1 MTGLGD
7 PAGGGLGDPTS
18 SPELGPADLVITGAT
33 VLVHDEFGGVA
44 FAPDQIIV
52 IRDGAFASVTDARD
66 GSGASVTPPPALET
80 IDARGKVAMPGFIN
94 CHTHSPMVMFRGAAE
109 DVPADRWFNDFI
121 WPMEVN
127 LTDDDVELAT
137 RLAAAE
143 MIRHGVTTFADHYF
157 TMDRIAKV
165 TDESGLRAVLGST
178 YFSSDGQAGLEQSLE
193 FATRL
198 RGSAG
203 GRITTALAPHAT
215 YTVTDDDLVATATA
229 AQEHD
234 LLVHI
239 HAAEGRSQ
247 TVHSRERTG
256 RTPIGVLH
264 DTGLLDGKVLIAHG
278 IGIVPE
284 DLPLLAPAA
293 AEGRVGVGSA
303 PKGYLK
309 LGFDTTPVRLL
320 ESAGVNVGLATD
332 GAASNNT
339 LDVWESMTYMAFVQK
354 ATELDTTWM
363 RAEELLVHATTKS
376 AAAVQLGGVV
386 GRIAPG
392 YRADLILV
400 DLSDPRVQP
409 VHDLASTL
417 IYSARS
423 NDIDTTI
430 VEGRVLMRD
439 RRVLTVDVPGV
450 VAELQP
456 RLARLTDRSHGRSIQ
471 TYDA

>member
-1 MTGLGD
+1 MSDLV
-7 PAGGGLGDPTS
+7 ASGGLDDPTS

-33 VLVHDEFGGVA
+33 VLVHDEAGAVG
-44 FAPDQIIV
+44 FAADQVIV
-52 IRDGAFASVTDARD
+52 IRDGAFESVTDARD
-66 GSGASVTPPPALET
+66 GSGASVALPPAHEV

-157 TMDRIAKV
+157 NMESIARV

-178 YFSSDGQAGLEQSLE
+178 YFSTDGQAGLEQSLE
-193 FATRL
+193 FATRW
-198 RGSAG
+198 RGAAG

-215 YTVTDDDLVATATA
+215 YTVTDDDLAATAKA
-229 AQEHD
+229 GQEHD

-239 HAAEGRSQ
+239 HASEARSQ

-278 IGIVPE
+278 VGIVPE

-320 ESAGVNVGLATD
+320 EAVGVAVGLATD

-339 LDVWESMTYMAFVQK
+339 LDVWESMTYMAYVQK
-354 ATELDTTWM
+354 ATELDTTWR
-363 RAEELLVHATTKS
+363 RADELLAHATVKS

-392 YRADLILV
+392 YRADLVLV

-439 RRVLTVDVPGV
+439 RKVLTVDVPGV
-450 VAELQP
+450 VAELAP

-471 TYDA
+471 NYDA